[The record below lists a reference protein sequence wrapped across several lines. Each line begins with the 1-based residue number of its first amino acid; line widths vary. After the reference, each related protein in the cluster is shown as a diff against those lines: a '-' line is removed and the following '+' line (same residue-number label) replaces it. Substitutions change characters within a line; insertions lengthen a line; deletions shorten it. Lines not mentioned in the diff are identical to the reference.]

1 MAHQQ
6 HDHEGAHMA
15 ELIGALA
22 ARSGGSIEVPE
33 EEMEAVRRRYGIP
46 APVLMGQDE
55 RGTFARIC
63 TLDDMVE
70 EFAPT
75 LARMGGISMES
86 ARALGT
92 AMQAS
97 WRAAQ
102 AIRRERGHDL
112 PDPAPRLTGV
122 EAMARARELVDRA
135 RIGMYADREPG
146 WSFRVSNDVHE
157 ALEEWVKALPI
168 SALVPKPDTVE
179 EALWGY
185 PVVIDP
191 EAPAGTLELRQ
202 PITFPEAPEAPAGC
216 SCLGGAYGVHHP
228 PCQYAEARPF
238 A

>member
-1 MAHQQ
+1 MAHSQG
-6 HDHEGAHMA
+6 DHENMHMA

-22 ARSGGSIEVPE
+22 ARAGGSIEVPE
-33 EEMEAVRRRYGIP
+33 EEMEAVRRRYGVP
-46 APVLMGQDE
+46 APVLMGQDDH
-55 RGTFARIC
+55 GTFARIC

-75 LARMGGISMES
+75 LARMGGISEES
-86 ARALGT
+86 ARALAL

-102 AIRRERGHDL
+102 AIRRERGHEQR
-112 PDPAPRLTGV
+112 DPAPRLTGV

-135 RIGMYADREPG
+135 RLGMYAERAPG

-168 SALVPKPDTVE
+168 SALQAKPESVE

-191 EAPAGTLELRQ
+191 EASTGTLELRQ
-202 PITFPEAPEAPAGC
+202 PITFPDAPEPPVDC
-216 SCLGGAYGVHHP
+216 TCLGGAYGVHGGT
-228 PCQYAEARPF
+228 CQYREARPF